1 MRDVY
6 WQFLK
11 GLSRD
16 EALEVRDAIDS
27 MLSGS
32 DPFEGDDSRSPACP
46 HCGCTFVLRKGRDR
60 AGAQRWLCT
69 QCNRT
74 FGLKA
79 CCKAGSAAVEPWGAP

>member
-27 MLSGS
+27 MLSG
-32 DPFEGDDSRSPACP
+32 
-46 HCGCTFVLRKGRDR
+46 
-60 AGAQRWLCT
+60 
-69 QCNRT
+69 
-74 FGLKA
+74 
-79 CCKAGSAAVEPWGAP
+79 

>member
-16 EALEVRDAIDS
+16 EAIEVRDALDS

-32 DPFEGDDSRSPACP
+32 DPFEGDGSRSPACP
-46 HCGCTFVLRKGRDR
+46 HCGCTFVVRKGRDR

-79 CCKAGSAAVEPWGAP
+79 CKAGSAAVEPWGAP